1 MDKSWFHGITC
12 GTQVAPSSWAGPPSC
27 SGNYGEACFLPAF
40 MTLTFMQ
47 TLWIVLGSGV
57 LSLVAAGV
65 LQAFI
70 ARVPSGDDKMRML
83 AAKIRGGA
91 MAFLKREYSVIIP
104 FVLVVG
110 VLLYV
115 FLDANVLGEAQA
127 WNRPFTALSFVIGAF
142 CSGLSGFIG
151 MRAATAANVRTTEA
165 AKTSVTKALQ
175 VSFFSGATMGLGVVG
190 LALIGFVGLLMV
202 LVQVAEPEAAL
213 KSLTGFG
220 FGASVVALFA
230 RVGGGIY
237 TKAADVGADLV
248 GKVEAGIP
256 EDDPR
261 NPAVIADN
269 VGDNVG
275 DVAGMGA
282 DLFESYIGAILATM
296 LIGLHLSIGDIS
308 QGALLAYPL
317 LLCAVGVVASIVSL
331 GVVRTNNPEKVQSA
345 LKNGMIVSGVLF
357 LGGAL
362 WLTLSWFPAEFAWRV
377 FWAVT
382 AGLVAGLVVG
392 LLTEYYTS
400 KKYRPVKQLADS
412 SKTGPA
418 TVLIEG
424 LALGYESTALPT
436 GVIVIAMGVAYGFGG
451 LYGIGA
457 GAVGM
462 LATLGMTL
470 AIDAFGPV
478 ADNAGGIAEM
488 AGLPKEV
495 RERTDALD
503 AAGNTTA
510 AIGKGFAIGVAGF
523 MCLALF
529 GAFKEDS
536 GLLAIDV
543 SKASTLIGLL
553 LGGMLPFLF
562 SALTMRAV
570 GRAAMHMVE
579 EVRRQFRE
587 IPGLMAGTAEGDSAK
602 CVSIATAGAIKQMML
617 PGLLA
622 VVSPVLTGLLLGREA
637 LGGLLAGGLVS
648 SIMLGMSM
656 ANSGGAWDN
665 AKKFIESGHL
675 GGKKSDPHKAAV
687 VGDTVGDPFKDT
699 SGPSLNILVKLM
711 TIVSVLTATL
721 YTANGFLG

>member
-1 MDKSWFHGITC
+1 
-12 GTQVAPSSWAGPPSC
+12 
-27 SGNYGEACFLPAF
+27 
-40 MTLTFMQ
+40 MTFVH
-47 TLWIVLGSGV
+47 TLWIVFASGIV
-57 LSLVAAGV
+57 SLVGAGALRYV
-65 LQAFI
+65 IGQA
-70 ARVPSGDDKMRML
+70 PSGDEKMRSI
-83 AAKIRGGA
+83 AGKIREGA
-91 MAFLKREYSVIIP
+91 MAFLMREYSVIVP
-104 FVLVVG
+104 FILVVAA
-110 VLLYV
+110 LLYA
-115 FLDANVLGEAQA
+115 FLGA
-127 WNRPFTALSFVIGAF
+127 FTALSFIIGAF
-142 CSGLSGFIG
+142 CSGLAGFVG
-151 MRAATAANVRTTEA
+151 MRTATIANVRTAEA
-165 AKTSVTKALQ
+165 GKTSVTKALRI
-175 VSFFSGATMGLGVVG
+175 SFFSGATMGLAVVG
-190 LALIGFVGLLMV
+190 LALIGFVGVLLLLLQFTEM
-202 LVQVAEPEAAL
+202 EATIKA
-213 KSLTGFG
+213 LTGFG

-237 TKAADVGADLV
+237 TKAADVGGDLV

-261 NPAVIADN
+261 NPATIADS

-282 DLFESYIGAILATM
+282 DLFESYIGAVLATM
-296 LIGLHLSIGDIS
+296 LVGLHLSIANIT
-308 QGALLAYPL
+308 QGALLSYPL

-331 GVVRTNNPEKVQSA
+331 GVVRTNNPDGVQGA
-345 LKNGMIVSGVLF
+345 LKNGMLVSGLLF
-357 LGGAL
+357 LAGAL
-362 WLTLSWFPAEFAWRV
+362 WLTLAWFPAEFAWRI

-382 AGLVAGLVVG
+382 AGLVAGVLVG
-392 LLTEYYTS
+392 LLTEYYTAS
-400 KKYRPVKQLADS
+400 KYRPVKKLADS
-412 SKTGPA
+412 SKTGPG

-424 LALGYESTALPT
+424 LALGYESTALPII
-436 GVIVIAMGVAYGFGG
+436 VIVVAMGIAYAFAG

-488 AGLPKEV
+488 AGLPPEV

-510 AIGKGFAIGVAGF
+510 AIGKGFAIAVAGF

-536 GLLAIDV
+536 GLASIDV
-543 SKASTLIGLL
+543 SKSSTLIGLL

-570 GRAAMHMVE
+570 GRAAMEIVE

-587 IPGLMAGTAEGDSAK
+587 IPGLMEGTADSDPAK
-602 CVSIATAGAIKQMML
+602 CVSIATKGAIKQMMM
-617 PGLLA
+617 PGLIA
-622 VVSPVLTGLLLGREA
+622 VVSPVLTGLALGREA
-637 LGGLLAGGLVS
+637 LGGLLAGALVS

-665 AKKFIESGHL
+665 AKKFIEKGNL

-711 TIVSVLTATL
+711 TMMSVVTATL
-721 YTANGFLG
+721 YGATGWIL

>member
-1 MDKSWFHGITC
+1 MDF
-12 GTQVAPSSWAGPPSC
+12 V
-27 SGNYGEACFLPAF
+27 
-40 MTLTFMQ
+40 Q

-57 LSLVAAGV
+57 LSLLVAAG
-65 LQAFI
+65 LRSYIGKA
-70 ARVPSGDDKMRML
+70 STGDEKMRSI
-83 AAKIRGGA
+83 AGKIREGA
-91 MAFLKREYSVIIP
+91 MAFLFREYSVIVP
-104 FVLVVG
+104 FVIVVAALLSYFLG
-110 VLLYV
+110 VY
-115 FLDANVLGEAQA
+115 
-127 WNRPFTALSFVIGAF
+127 TALSFAMGAL
-142 CSGLSGFIG
+142 CSGLAGFVG
-151 MRAATAANVRTTEA
+151 MRTATAANVRTAEA
-165 AKTSVTKALQ
+165 ARTSVTKALQ
-175 VSFFSGATMGLGVVG
+175 ISFFSGATMGFGVVG
-190 LALIGFVGLLMV
+190 LALIGFVGLLIILLSTGMDNV
-202 LVQVAEPEAAL
+202 SAL
-213 KSLTGFG
+213 RALTGFG

-296 LIGLHLSIGDIS
+296 LVAFGQNIANITTE
-308 QGALLAYPL
+308 QMLAYPL
-317 LLCAVGVVASIVSL
+317 LLCAVGVVASIVAL
-331 GVVRTNNPEKVQSA
+331 AVVRTNNPEKVQST
-345 LKNGMIVSGVLF
+345 LKNGMVASGVLF
-357 LGGAL
+357 LIGAYA
-362 WLTLSWFPAEFAWRV
+362 LTMWWFPAEFGMRI

-382 AGLVAGLVVG
+382 AGLIAGVVVG

-400 KKYRPVKQLADS
+400 TNYRPVKQLADS

-424 LALGYESTALPT
+424 LALGYESTALPVA
-436 GVIVIAMGVAYGFGG
+436 VIVVAMGVAFSFGG

-488 AGLPKEV
+488 SGLPDEV

-510 AIGKGFAIGVAGF
+510 AIGKGFAIAVAGF

-536 GLLAIDV
+536 GLQMIDV

-562 SALTMRAV
+562 GAFTMRAV

-587 IPGLMAGTAEGDSAK
+587 IPGLMQGTAEGDTAK
-602 CVSIATAGAIKQMML
+602 CVSIATAGAIKQMMV

-622 VVSPVLTGLLLGREA
+622 VISPVLTGIVLGREA
-637 LGGLLAGGLVS
+637 LGGLLAGALVS

-699 SGPSLNILVKLM
+699 SGPSMNILVKLM
-711 TIVSVLTATL
+711 TIMAVLTATL
-721 YTANGFLG
+721 YTANGYLG

>member
-1 MDKSWFHGITC
+1 
-12 GTQVAPSSWAGPPSC
+12 
-27 SGNYGEACFLPAF
+27 

-47 TLWIVLGSGV
+47 TLWIVLASGV
-57 LSLVAAGV
+57 VSLIGAGI
-65 LQAFI
+65 LQLVI
-70 ARVPSGDDKMRML
+70 ARAPTGDDKMRML
-83 AAKIRGGA
+83 AGKIRAGS

-104 FVLVVG
+104 FVIVVAF
-110 VLLYV
+110 LLYL
-115 FLDANVLGEAQA
+115 FLDAGVLGETQT
-127 WNRPFTALSFVIGAF
+127 WNRPFTAMSFVIGAF

-151 MRAATAANVRTTEA
+151 MRAATAANVRTAEA

-190 LALIGFVGLLMV
+190 LALIGFVGLLMI
-202 LVQVAEPEAAL
+202 LVQVSEPEAAL
-213 KSLTGFG
+213 RSLTGFG

-237 TKAADVGADLV
+237 TKAADVGGDLV

-261 NPAVIADN
+261 NPATIADS

-296 LIGLHLSIGDIS
+296 LVGLNLSIGDIS

-317 LLCAVGVVASIVSL
+317 LLCAVGVAASILSL
-331 GVVRTNNPEKVQSA
+331 GVVRTNNPEKVQAA
-345 LKNGMIVSGVLF
+345 LKNGMLVSGLLF
-357 LGGAL
+357 LAGAL
-362 WLTLSWFPAEFAWRV
+362 WLTLNWFPAEFAWRV
-377 FWAVT
+377 YWAVA
-382 AGLVAGLVVG
+382 AGLIAGVLVG
-392 LLTEYYTS
+392 LLTEYYTAS
-400 KKYRPVKQLADS
+400 KYRPVKKLADS
-412 SKTGPA
+412 SKTGPG

-424 LALGYESTALPT
+424 LALGYESTALPI
-436 GVIVIAMGVAYGFGG
+436 GVIVVAMGVAYSFAG

-488 AGLPKEV
+488 AGLPPEV

-503 AAGNTTA
+503 SAGNTTA
-510 AIGKGFAIGVAGF
+510 AIGKGFAIAVAGF

-536 GLLAIDV
+536 GLEMIDV
-543 SKASTLIGLL
+543 SKTTTLIGLL

-570 GRAAMHMVE
+570 GRAAMEIVE

-587 IPGLMAGTAEGDSAK
+587 IPGLMEGTADSDSDK
-602 CVSIATAGAIKQMML
+602 CVSIATKGAIKQMIA
-617 PGLLA
+617 PGLIA
-622 VVSPVLTGLLLGREA
+622 IVSPVLMGLALGREA

-648 SIMLGMSM
+648 SIMLGLSM

-675 GGKKSDPHKAAV
+675 GGKKSEPHKAAV

-721 YTANGFLG
+721 YTADGFLG

>member
-1 MDKSWFHGITC
+1 MSLSF
-12 GTQVAPSSWAGPPSC
+12 V
-27 SGNYGEACFLPAF
+27 
-40 MTLTFMQ
+40 Q
-47 TLWIVLGSGV
+47 TLWLVLASGV
-57 LSLVAAGV
+57 VSLAAAGA
-65 LQAFI
+65 L
-70 ARVPSGDDKMRML
+70 RVVIGRAPSGDEKMRNI
-83 AAKIRGGA
+83 AAKIRQGA
-91 MAFLKREYSVIIP
+91 MAFLTREYAVIIP
-104 FVLVVG
+104 FVLVVA
-110 VLLYV
+110 VLLFL
-115 FLDANVLGEAQA
+115 FLDVGVLGEAPV
-127 WNRPFTALSFVIGAF
+127 WNRPFTAMSFVLGAF

-151 MRAATAANVRTTEA
+151 MRAATIANVRTAEA
-165 AKTSVTKALQ
+165 AKTSVTKALR
-175 VSFFSGATMGLGVVG
+175 VSFFSGATMGLAVVG
-190 LALIGFVGLLMV
+190 LALIGLVGVLLFLLQANAGIEDGV
-202 LVQVAEPEAAL
+202 ELSIRA
-213 KSLTGFG
+213 LTGFG

-237 TKAADVGADLV
+237 TKAADVGGDLV

-261 NPAVIADN
+261 NPATIADS

-282 DLFESYIGAILATM
+282 DLFESYVGAILATM
-296 LIGLHLSIGDIS
+296 LVALNLSIANVDSGM
-308 QGALLAYPL
+308 LLAYPL
-317 LLCAVGVVASIVSL
+317 LLCAVGVVASILSL
-331 GVVRTNNPEKVQSA
+331 GVVRTSNPDKVQGA
-345 LKNGMIVSGVLF
+345 LKNGMIVSSILF

-362 WLTLSWFPAEFAWRV
+362 WLTLSVFPAAFAWDV

-382 AGLVAGLVVG
+382 AGLVAGVLVG
-392 LLTEYYTS
+392 LLTEYYTAS
-400 KKYRPVKQLADS
+400 KYRPVKKLADS
-412 SKTGPA
+412 SKTGPG

-424 LALGYESTALPT
+424 LALGYESTALP
-436 GVIVIAMGVAYGFGG
+436 VIVIVVAMGIAYAFGG

-510 AIGKGFAIGVAGF
+510 AIGKGFAIAVAGF

-536 GLLAIDV
+536 GLATIDV
-543 SKASTLIGLL
+543 SKPSTLIGLL
-553 LGGMLPFLF
+553 IGGMLPFLF

-570 GRAAMHMVE
+570 GRAAMEIVE

-587 IPGLMAGTAEGDSAK
+587 IPGLMEGKADSDPK
-602 CVSIATAGAIKQMML
+602 QCVAIATSAAIKQMMA
-617 PGLLA
+617 PGLIA
-622 VVSPVLTGLLLGREA
+622 VVSPVLAGLLLGREA
-637 LGGLLAGGLVS
+637 LGGLLAGALVS

-665 AKKFIESGHL
+665 AKKWIEKGNL

-711 TIVSVLTATL
+711 TMMAVLTATL
-721 YTANGFLG
+721 YSATGYIL